1 MDINQAR
8 TDYRTIIATLKSER
22 GMRQRVLGEPR
33 RSQALKE
40 IDDAL
45 AALERLGQIVNAA
58 NQAGLISERGCAD
71 RVRQVATSCVL
82 RCSHKA
88 VC

>member
-8 TDYRTIIATLKSER
+8 TDYRTIVATLKSER
-22 GMRQRVLGEPR
+22 SMRQRVLAEPR

-58 NQAGLISERGCAD
+58 NQAGLIETVYEQASLLDLPKQTAY
-71 RVRQVATSCVL
+71 
-82 RCSHKA
+82 
-88 VC
+88 